1 MRPPG
6 RFPLRSSTRLTTD
19 DLRVGARFLLDLPRF
34 LRSPISLADARATV
48 KRRLAARG
56 RRLVELVD
64 DTYAAGQS
72 PYGRLMRNAG
82 VTPPEVAELVA
93 REGVEATLSGLF
105 RSGVYLTVDELKGSR
120 PVERGSLTF
129 EVERATIVNPRAV
142 VHGISET
149 SGSRGPRTPVPIDL
163 ASIADHAVNT
173 QLALAAHG
181 GNEWRHAHY
190 GAPGGTA
197 VSNPLEHAKA
207 GRPPDRWFTPVELS
221 APGLSS
227 RYRIGSAVL
236 RVGSALAGV
245 PLPGPTFAPLGDP
258 AAIVRWIE
266 RELASGRTPHVWTFA
281 SSAVL
286 VCRAAS
292 EVGSDVRGARF
303 TAGGEPTTAARR
315 AAIEAAG
322 AVVLPRMGTTETD
335 IVSYACAQPLA
346 PDDMHFF
353 EDRLAVIQPGKEAAR
368 DGLPPLA
375 LLFTTLL
382 PTAPILML
390 NVSLGDQAVLE
401 RRSCGCGMESEGWT
415 LHIHHVRS
423 FEKLVAGGVSLLDS
437 DVDRVLEEVLP
448 SRFGGRPTDYQLV
461 ERLDGENGRP
471 EVRLLVHPAL
481 GPIADSAVIDA
492 FLDAIGDG
500 SGGERMMALQWRGG
514 GVL

>member
-1 MRPPG
+1 
-6 RFPLRSSTRLTTD
+6 
-19 DLRVGARFLLDLPRF
+19 
-34 LRSPISLADARATV
+34 
-48 KRRLAARG
+48 
-56 RRLVELVD
+56 
-64 DTYAAGQS
+64 
-72 PYGRLMRNAG
+72 MRNAG
-82 VTPPEVAELVA
+82 VTPADVAERVE
-93 REGVEATLSGLF
+93 RDGVEATLSELF
-105 RSGVYLTVDELKGSR
+105 RSGVYLTVEELKGHR
-120 PVERGSLTF
+120 PVTRGGLEF
-129 EVERATIVNPRAV
+129 ELDRSTLINPHAV

-221 APGLSS
+221 APGLSA

-236 RVGSALAGV
+236 RIGSALAGV
-245 PLPGPTFAPLGDP
+245 PLPGPTLAPIRDP
-258 AAIVRWIE
+258 APIVRWIE
-266 RELASGRTPHVWTFA
+266 RELTGGRTPHVWTFA

-286 VCRAAS
+286 ICRAAVES
-292 EVGSDVRGARF
+292 GADVRGARF

-335 IVSYACAQPLA
+335 IVSYACGEPRA

-353 EDRLAVIQPGKEAAR
+353 EDRLAAIQPGREGTRA
-368 DGLPPLA
+368 GLPPA
-375 LLFTTLL
+375 AVLLTTLL
-382 PTAPILML
+382 PTAPTLLL

-401 RRSCGCGMESEGWT
+401 RRSCGCPMEDEGWS

-423 FEKLVAGGVSLLDS
+423 FEKLVTGGISLLDV
-437 DVDRVLEEVLP
+437 DVVRVLEEVLP
-448 SRFGGRPTDYQLV
+448 SRFGGQPTDYQLV
-461 ERLDGENGRP
+461 ERLDGDDGRP
-471 EVRLLVHPAL
+471 DVRLLVHPSL
-481 GPIADSAVIDA
+481 GAIAESAVIDT
-492 FLDAIGDG
+492 FLDAIGGD
-500 SGGERMMALQWRGG
+500 SGGQRMMALQWRSG
-514 GVL
+514 GVLAIERRAPLRTASGKILHLHSERAGDPAASSAAE